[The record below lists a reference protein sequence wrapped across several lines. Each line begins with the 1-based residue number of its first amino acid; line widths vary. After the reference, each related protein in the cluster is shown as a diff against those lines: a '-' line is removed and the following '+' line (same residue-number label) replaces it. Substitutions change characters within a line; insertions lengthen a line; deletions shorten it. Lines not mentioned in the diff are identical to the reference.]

1 MKRNFLFHVLLLS
14 GLIAISITGFTGCF
28 YENKKDASHVS
39 ETELEQLADD
49 ADAVVKAYFKEKY
62 ELDDYQKFYFNLK
75 RNSLYFLENNKK
87 SYNKY
92 VRSLIE
98 SVFVNESESRD
109 VMTLYRISKDMS
121 HASGYNFNASEGI
134 IDSYFH
140 KTLIYTW
147 KLLKYFLLNASLTM
161 EEHDEECNVTNVI
174 NMIDSFI
181 KIEEQALDDAYKSY
195 ENV

>member
-1 MKRNFLFHVLLLS
+1 M
-14 GLIAISITGFTGCF
+14 
-28 YENKKDASHVS
+28 
-39 ETELEQLADD
+39 
-49 ADAVVKAYFKEKY
+49 
-62 ELDDYQKFYFNLK
+62 
-75 RNSLYFLENNKK
+75 
-87 SYNKY
+87 
-92 VRSLIE
+92 IE

>member
-1 MKRNFLFHVLLLS
+1 
-14 GLIAISITGFTGCF
+14 
-28 YENKKDASHVS
+28 
-39 ETELEQLADD
+39 
-49 ADAVVKAYFKEKY
+49 
-62 ELDDYQKFYFNLK
+62 
-75 RNSLYFLENNKK
+75 
-87 SYNKY
+87 
-92 VRSLIE
+92 
-98 SVFVNESESRD
+98 
-109 VMTLYRISKDMS
+109 MS

-147 KLLKYFLLNASLTM
+147 MLLKYFLLNASLTM